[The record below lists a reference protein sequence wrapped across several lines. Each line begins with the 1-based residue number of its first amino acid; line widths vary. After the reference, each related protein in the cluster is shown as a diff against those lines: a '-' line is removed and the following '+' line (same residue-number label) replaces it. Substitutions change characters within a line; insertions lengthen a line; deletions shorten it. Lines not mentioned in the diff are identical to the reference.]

1 MSSQVD
7 FLANHFPRQGRE
19 GGQTMTAISGA
30 RCSAALTKSDRLGS
44 LVRMLLESPRWFS
57 PARRLMWEVRPI
69 CSERVT
75 TFKSQG
81 ESLSLKKSAEILS
94 QLDIPSNRLLF
105 QLVPY
110 PHHTEE
116 TESSSLHTM
125 LLQTPRVVQ
134 TYEEPEKFLARKE
147 RNGYRNGTMYSSLE
161 SQVKFDPK
169 FKGLLKTPAAID
181 AMITSPKANPTS
193 GNSGTLAQE
202 MMCGFVEKRGFILPT
217 PVARDWKGEE
227 GRSLQRRKEGE
238 KPMDTLPGALKSVC
252 ESSSSEGGKNSRLNP
267 LFVEEMMGFPLMWT
281 ACPFLSESGEPKP

>member
-19 GGQTMTAISGA
+19 GEQTMTAISGA

-75 TFKSQG
+75 TFKRAEG
-81 ESLSLKKSAEILS
+81 DLSLKKSAEILS

-110 PHHTEE
+110 PLPTEE

-161 SQVKFDPK
+161 SQVMFDPR
-169 FKGLLKTPAAID
+169 FKNL
-181 AMITSPKANPTS
+181 
-193 GNSGTLAQE
+193 
-202 MMCGFVEKRGFILPT
+202 LPT

-227 GRSLQRRKEGE
+227 GRSLQRRKDGE

-267 LFVEEMMGFPLMWT
+267 LFCEEMMGFPLMWT